1 MPTTTTSTANN
12 TNDAYK
18 KMPDTPIHGGLDSYD
33 QEDTNNKEE
42 HRGGFWHAL
51 MSLMTC
57 GTH

>member
-1 MPTTTTSTANN
+1 MPTATTAAITTNN

-18 KMPDTPIHGGLDSYD
+18 KMPDTHNHGNLDHPYE
-33 QEDTNNKEE
+33 QQNKEE